1 MKNSQVKLIGIL
13 CLLIGAIL
21 LAVGLIDFFAKIGTG
36 VSSKLIWL
44 AFLGL
49 PAFGFGL
56 GLTVSA
62 FKTK

>member
-1 MKNSQVKLIGIL
+1 MKNSKIKLIGII
-13 CLLIGAIL
+13 CLLVGAIL
-21 LAVGLIDFFAKIGTG
+21 LAVGLIDFFTKIGTG

-56 GLTVSA
+56 GLTVAS
-62 FKTK
+62 FKKK